1 MTNIP
6 TTQAVLLSILLG
18 ITSFSFAQAS
28 EVKSTGVNA
37 GAIDQLLVGL
47 RKRLEQ
53 EPNDTNG
60 WVLLAKSYH
69 HLDRWHEAEKAAAKA
84 RALGYE
90 GDIFPGER
98 SIAPS
103 SHVKGHTQAGSMVS
117 SFFEQQDVNENEK
130 EASAP
135 QTTSNK

>member
-6 TTQAVLLSILLG
+6 TTQAILLSVLLGMSSL
-18 ITSFSFAQAS
+18 SFAQAPDTQP
-28 EVKSTGVNA
+28 TGVNA

-53 EPNDTNG
+53 KPNDTGG

-103 SHVKGHTQAGSMVS
+103 SHVKGHAKAGSMVS
-117 SFFEQQDVNENEK
+117 SFFEQQDAEHDK
-130 EASAP
+130 PTAP
-135 QTTSNK
+135 QTTQQ